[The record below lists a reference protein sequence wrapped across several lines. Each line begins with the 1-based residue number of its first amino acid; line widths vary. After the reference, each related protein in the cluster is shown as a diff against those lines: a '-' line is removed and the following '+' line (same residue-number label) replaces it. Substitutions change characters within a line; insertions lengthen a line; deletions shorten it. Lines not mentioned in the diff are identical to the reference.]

1 MKSKRG
7 CCKPRSE
14 SRDRPGTRKLF
25 NVKTSEIQLHA
36 FMTINCSA
44 IFVAAMFALGAANES
59 AAQTLAQR
67 SLDII
72 LEGDDPSE
80 VFTFDLPFD
89 ALVPI
94 RVSIDGL
101 FENLDTSETGVRY
114 KLWWPRADGGG
125 IDGPRELDFIRLP
138 PSGRLPLQFE
148 QSIGFTPDTVFFAI
162 EGGGPTDHF
171 RYVGDLV
178 IQQVPEPGTFT
189 LIGAGA
195 VAWALC
201 RRLRKRIETTV

>member
-1 MKSKRG
+1 MRQSAGWRAPQRSTMKSKRG
-7 CCKPRSE
+7 CCQPRSE

-125 IDGPRELDFIRLP
+125 IDGQGSWILYAFPLP
-138 PSGRLPLQFE
+138 DDCRFNSSNQSASPPTPCSSQSKAVVPL
-148 QSIGFTPDTVFFAI
+148 II
-162 EGGGPTDHF
+162 
-171 RYVGDLV
+171 
-178 IQQVPEPGTFT
+178 
-189 LIGAGA
+189 
-195 VAWALC
+195 
-201 RRLRKRIETTV
+201 